1 MQPSARMQTDQERN
15 KTRLAPLR
23 RQSTC
28 TRVTAGASKLDSY
41 AKKQWVVRPPDE
53 RSAQLAK
60 SLKVSPLLAQVL
72 INRRITDA
80 QTGSVFLRP
89 KLTQLI
95 DPAQMPGIEPAVQ
108 RLKQAITNK
117 EKITVYGDYDVDGIT
132 GVAILWQ
139 VLKLLGADVDY
150 YIPHRIDEGYGLN
163 AEAIRTLAKSGSKL
177 LVTVDCGVTAFSSA
191 ELAGQLGVELIITDH
206 HEVCPPG
213 AAFAASGAKPGS
225 RSAATLPKAVALVHP
240 ALEKSYPNQDSAGAM
255 VAFKLAWAIANEFN
269 SGRRLEPRL
278 REFMLNATSL
288 AAMGT
293 IADIVDL
300 RGENRVLT
308 SFGLKALPQCKLSGI
323 QALIESAGLTGH
335 QLDSFHIGFRLAP
348 MLNAAGRM
356 GHARLAVELLTSE
369 KPIRS
374 MQIAEYLKEQNKQ
387 RQQYERKIFK
397 QACEMIIE
405 RNLHHPDRKSIVLAN
420 ENWHTG
426 VIGIVASRIV
436 DKFYRPTIMINA
448 GAAPC
453 FRRGKLVPAKA
464 GNGIAQGSA
473 RSIHGF
479 CLLSAIKACSQH
491 LISFGGHK
499 MAAGVTIETEKI
511 DRFAADFEAYAKE
524 NLNESDVTAKL
535 HIDAVAPLAE
545 FRTEMVSEL
554 QMLGPFGEGNPKP
567 IFATKG
573 VRLASPPRRVGSGR
587 EHLQLAI
594 TDNTAAVRCI
604 GFRFGKLEKKLLE
617 HEFFNV
623 AYQPQ
628 LNTYNG
634 NTNVEFVLTDIQFE

>member
-1 MQPSARMQTDQERN
+1 MQFSARMQINQERN
-15 KTRLAPLR
+15 KTRLAPIG
-23 RQSTC
+23 RQ
-28 TRVTAGASKLDSY
+28 SKLDSY
-41 AKKQWVVRPPDE
+41 CKKQWVIRPPDPPGAD
-53 RSAQLAK
+53 SAQLAK

-72 INRRITDA
+72 INRGLTDTQSA
-80 QTGSVFLRP
+80 SIFLRP

-108 RLKQAITNK
+108 RLKQAIANK

-139 VLKLLGADVDY
+139 LLTFLGADVDY

-177 LVTVDCGVTAFSSA
+177 LVTVDCGITAFSSA
-191 ELAGQLGVELIITDH
+191 ELTGQLGLDLIITDH
-206 HEVCPPG
+206 HQPDPE
-213 AAFAASGAKPGS
+213 F
-225 RSAATLPKAVALVHP
+225 PKAVAIVHP

-269 SGRRLEPRL
+269 PGRRLEPRL
-278 REFMLNATSL
+278 REFMLNATTL

-308 SFGLKALPQCKLSGI
+308 SFGLKALPECKLSGI

-335 QLDSFHIGFRLAP
+335 RLDSFHIGFRLAP

-397 QACEMIIE
+397 QACEMIVE

-448 GAAPC
+448 GAAE
-453 FRRGKLVPAKA
+453 
-464 GNGIAQGSA
+464 NGIAQGSA

-479 CLLSAIKACSQH
+479 CLLSAIRACSQH
-491 LISFGGHK
+491 LINFGGHK
-499 MAAGVTIETEKI
+499 MAAGITIGTEKI
-511 DRFAADFEAYAKE
+511 DRFAAEFETYAKQ
-524 NLNESDVTAKL
+524 NLNENDVSAKL
-535 HIDAVAPLAE
+535 DIDAAVPLAE
-545 FRTEMVSEL
+545 FRNEMVSEL

-587 EHLQLAI
+587 EHLQIAI
-594 TDNTAAVRCI
+594 TDSTAAVRCI

-623 AYQPQ
+623 AYKPQ